1 MSGSVTRRTALRGS
15 VTVSLGLVAGV
26 AAVQAAPTLSAN
38 DRQLVAIADE
48 LLDIDTQANA
58 LDEDAPGYDAL
69 IDRYSPLETEMARL
83 SADTLVGLA
92 AKARAPRIPAVA
104 GCVNGV
110 EDSIIDDLCR
120 LQATGRIAHA

>member
-92 AKARAPRIPAVA
+92 AKARASRIPAVA

>member
-58 LDEDAPGYDAL
+58 LDEDAP
-69 IDRYSPLETEMARL
+69 SE
-83 SADTLVGLA
+83 
-92 AKARAPRIPAVA
+92 AP
-104 GCVNGV
+104 
-110 EDSIIDDLCR
+110 DLHH
-120 LQATGRIAHA
+120 RIA